1 VQRDFRAD
9 IQGLRA
15 VAVGLVALDHAK
27 VGPFDGGFVGVDVFF
42 VISGYLITSLLL
54 READRTGRVSLRD
67 FYARRA
73 RRILPA
79 ALLVI
84 VATLVLSVLF
94 LDGAAALL
102 VGEQAVW
109 ATFFAANVKFA
120 RDSTDYF
127 AADQPASP
135 LQHYWSLAVE
145 EQFYLLWP
153 LILLAAL
160 VLLRKRFGGPHR
172 PAILVLLVATAAS
185 LAWSLYSTGHS
196 PLSAYFS
203 TTARAW
209 ELAIGALG
217 AAALPYLARVGP
229 MVRGV
234 GSWVGVALILYA
246 ALAYDPATPFPGHAA
261 AVPVVGAA
269 LLLLGGHGA
278 VRSWGPQGL
287 LSVAPMRWIGDWSYS
302 LYLWHWPLI
311 VVAAYVWKPVSG
323 WTGIAVL
330 LVATALS
337 AATYRWVETPFRH
350 APALTGKERG
360 RTRSLLLYPAM
371 VVVVLPSVAVAHQ
384 VVESTVTD
392 GGPAIS
398 VSAYGQEAG
407 DPPARFGSNPYV
419 ALVQASVLAARNGME
434 VPGDLSPNPLELKQ
448 SVPDLGECEYFGVA
462 ADDLD
467 LCPRGDVDADRT
479 MVLIG
484 DSHARQWIPA
494 LERIAEEEGY
504 VAYFLVR
511 EGCPAVDQTPWKA
524 NGEGPQLDCADFQ
537 DWAAETVQ
545 ELRPAITLMGT
556 DANERGYADEDG
568 HHVED
573 DATIEEMVESGMVAQ
588 IERIKPYSG
597 RTVILGDPPI
607 HEVSPVKCLT
617 TRNPTLQGC
626 LSPPEA
632 RSLQMIGA
640 TRRAAEAGGAEFLE
654 TEQWFCWDDVCPTV
668 VGRLVTHRD
677 VEHIS
682 IPYAEYLA
690 PEIKRKLALGRG

>member
-1 VQRDFRAD
+1 MQRDFRAD

-15 VAVGLVALDHAK
+15 VAVGLVALDHAN

-84 VATLVLSVLF
+84 VATLVLSVMY

-102 VGEQAVW
+102 VGEQAIW
-109 ATFFAANVKFA
+109 ATFFAANIKFA

-127 AADQPASP
+127 SADQPASP

-145 EQFYLLWP
+145 EQFYLFWP
-153 LILLAAL
+153 LILLVAL
-160 VLLRKRFGGPHR
+160 LLLRKRLGGPHK
-172 PAILVLLVATAAS
+172 PAIVVLVIAIAVS
-185 LAWSLYSTGHS
+185 FAWSLYSTDNS

-209 ELAIGALG
+209 ELGIGALG
-217 AAALPYLARVGP
+217 AAAMPFLARIGATP
-229 MVRGV
+229 RGV
-234 GSWVGVALILYA
+234 ASWIGVGLIGWS
-246 ALAYDPATPFPGHAA
+246 ALAYEPGTAFPGYAA

-269 LLLLGGHGA
+269 LLLVGGNGA
-278 VRSWGPQGL
+278 VRRWGPQGL
-287 LSVAPMRWIGDWSYS
+287 LSLPPMRAIGDWSYS

-311 VVAAYVWKPVSG
+311 IVAAYIWEPVSG
-323 WTGIAVL
+323 WRGVAL
-330 LVATALS
+330 LVVATALS
-337 AATYRWVETPFRH
+337 AATYRWVETPFRV
-350 APALTGKERG
+350 APVLTKKTRG
-360 RTRSLLLYPAM
+360 RTRSLLLYPAT
-371 VVVVLPSVAVAHQ
+371 VLVVLPSVAVANH
-384 VVESTVTD
+384 VVESSSNA

-398 VSAYGQEAG
+398 LSDYGQKPG
-407 DPPARFGSNPYV
+407 DPKPRFSKDPYV
-419 ALVQASVLAARNGME
+419 ALVEASVLAAQNGME
-434 VPGDLSPNPLELKQ
+434 LPANLSPNPLELKE
-448 SVPDLGECEYFGVA
+448 SVPDLGDCEYFGVPKEE
-462 ADDLD
+462 LH
-467 LCPRGDVDADRT
+467 LCPRGDVNADRS

-494 LERIAEEEGY
+494 LEKIAEEEGY

-524 NGEGPQLDCADFQ
+524 NGEGPQYDCEDFQ

-545 ELRPAITLMGT
+545 ELHPAITLMGT
-556 DANERGYADEDG
+556 DANERGYADNEG
-568 HHVED
+568 NHVED
-573 DATIEEMVESGMVAQ
+573 DATIEQMVESGMISQ
-588 IERIKPYSG
+588 IERIKPYSD

-607 HEVSPVKCLT
+607 HEISPVKCLT
-617 TRNPTLQGC
+617 TRDPAPTLKGC
-626 LSPPEA
+626 LSPPET
-632 RSLQMIGA
+632 RSEDMVEA
-640 TRRAAEAGGAEFLE
+640 THRAADIAGAEFLV
-654 TEQWFCWDDVCPTV
+654 TEQWFCVDDLCPTV
-668 VGRLVTHRD
+668 VGRLITHRD

-682 IPYAEYLA
+682 IPYSEYLA
-690 PEIKRKLALGRG
+690 PEIKRKLHL

>member
-1 VQRDFRAD
+1 M
-9 IQGLRA
+9 
-15 VAVGLVALDHAK
+15 ALDHAN

-84 VATLVLSVLF
+84 VATLVLSVLY

-102 VGEQAVW
+102 VGEQAIW
-109 ATFFAANVKFA
+109 ATFFAANIKFA

-145 EQFYLLWP
+145 EQFYLFWP
-153 LILLAAL
+153 LILLVAL
-160 VLLRKRFGGPHR
+160 LLLRKRLGGPHK
-172 PAILVLLVATAAS
+172 PAIVVLVIAIVAS
-185 LAWSLYSTGHS
+185 FAWSLYSTDNS

-209 ELAIGALG
+209 ELGIGALG
-217 AAALPYLARVGP
+217 AAAMPYLARVGP
-229 MVRGV
+229 TPRAVA
-234 GSWVGVALILYA
+234 SWVGVGLIGWSALVYEPGTA
-246 ALAYDPATPFPGHAA
+246 FPGYAA

-269 LLLLGGHGA
+269 LLLVGGNGA
-278 VRSWGPQGL
+278 VRRWGPQGL
-287 LSVAPMRWIGDWSYS
+287 LSLAPMRAIGDWSYS

-311 VVAAYVWKPVSG
+311 IVAAYIWEPVSG
-323 WTGIAVL
+323 WRGVAL
-330 LVATALS
+330 LVVATALS
-337 AATYRWVETPFRH
+337 AATYRWVETPFRV
-350 APALTGKERG
+350 APVLTKKARG
-360 RTRSLLLYPAM
+360 RTRSLLLYPAT
-371 VVVVLPSVAVAHQ
+371 VLVVLPSVAVANH
-384 VVESTVTD
+384 VVESSSND

-398 VSAYGQEAG
+398 LSDYGQKAG
-407 DPPARFGSNPYV
+407 DPKPKFSKDPYV
-419 ALVQASVLAARNGME
+419 ALVEASVLAAQNGME
-434 VPGDLSPNPLELKQ
+434 LPANLSPNPLELKE
-448 SVPDLGECEYFGVA
+448 SVPDLGDCEYFGVPK
-462 ADDLD
+462 DELH
-467 LCPRGDVDADRT
+467 LCPRGDVDADRS

-494 LERIAEEEGY
+494 LEKIAEEEGY

-524 NGEGPQLDCADFQ
+524 NGEGPQYDCEDFQ
-537 DWAAETVQ
+537 DWAAETVK

-556 DANERGYADEDG
+556 DANERGYADDEG
-568 HHVED
+568 NHVED
-573 DATIEEMVESGMVAQ
+573 DATIEQMVESGMISQ
-588 IERIKPYSG
+588 IERIKPYSD

-607 HEVSPVKCLT
+607 HEISPVKCLT
-617 TRNPTLQGC
+617 TRNPAPSLKGC
-626 LSPPEA
+626 LSPPEP
-632 RSLQMIGA
+632 RSEEMMEA
-640 TRRAAEAGGAEFLE
+640 TQRAADIAGAEFLV
-654 TEQWFCWDDVCPTV
+654 TEQWFCADGLCPTV
-668 VGRLVTHRD
+668 VGRLITHRD

-682 IPYAEYLA
+682 IPYSEYLA
-690 PEIKRKLALGRG
+690 PEIKRKLHL